1 MVSRW
6 WRLTRSCRRGI
17 GSRSSSSAR
26 SSLACSA
33 VDFVFIRVLRSPRM
47 TRALVVLA
55 VIAVVATGCAS
66 RGEVR
71 QLRSELIQLR
81 SELVQLRAELNGAR
95 AAQDSPLRDIA
106 RANADVQG
114 LDARTRE
121 LASSVR
127 ETSDEVV
134 RLGARIGVTEEA
146 VRATRARVDTLA
158 TPPPAPPPV
167 PAPPPA
173 RTPPPPSSKPSPA
186 SPRAQPPAPPPIPAP
201 VPAPAPPP
209 ASAAALPPAP
219 PAARPLREP
228 QEARATGA
236 EKAYAA
242 AMATFRAR
250 EHGQAV
256 LDLLDFLSRYPPP
269 PRAAATERTAQD
281 RVRGRRPRSNKAA
294 GRAAVGPTRR
304 PRAERLYPPGFVDR
318 MDASGILGL
327 RCATLIPCTCST
339 PERETIPSCSAR
351 SRRRL
356 RSTCAARSPRTM
368 RSRWR
373 SWARARPRRTA
384 SRWRSDWPPSSRRA
398 A

>member
-1 MVSRW
+1 
-6 WRLTRSCRRGI
+6 
-17 GSRSSSSAR
+17 
-26 SSLACSA
+26 
-33 VDFVFIRVLRSPRM
+33 M

-71 QLRSELIQLR
+71 QLR

-146 VRATRARVDTLA
+146 VRATRARLDTLA

-209 ASAAALPPAP
+209 ASAAA
-219 PAARPLREP
+219 
-228 QEARATGA
+228 
-236 EKAYAA
+236 
-242 AMATFRAR
+242 
-250 EHGQAV
+250 
-256 LDLLDFLSRYPPP
+256 
-269 PRAAATERTAQD
+269 
-281 RVRGRRPRSNKAA
+281 
-294 GRAAVGPTRR
+294 
-304 PRAERLYPPGFVDR
+304 
-318 MDASGILGL
+318 
-327 RCATLIPCTCST
+327 
-339 PERETIPSCSAR
+339 
-351 SRRRL
+351 
-356 RSTCAARSPRTM
+356 
-368 RSRWR
+368 
-373 SWARARPRRTA
+373 
-384 SRWRSDWPPSSRRA
+384 
-398 A
+398 

>member
-1 MVSRW
+1 
-6 WRLTRSCRRGI
+6 
-17 GSRSSSSAR
+17 
-26 SSLACSA
+26 
-33 VDFVFIRVLRSPRM
+33 M

-134 RLGARIGVTEEA
+134 RLGARIGVAEEA

-219 PAARPLREP
+219 PATRPLREP

-256 LDLLDFLSRYPPP
+256 LDLLDFLSRYPQHPLAGAAQYWIGEAYYVQHDYRQALVEFQKVLEFGHGKTP
-269 PRAAATERTAQD
+269 EALVKIGLCHLNLRDPNRARQTWQRVARDYPQSESAGTARALLRTHAAA
-281 RVRGRRPRSNKAA
+281 RR
-294 GRAAVGPTRR
+294 
-304 PRAERLYPPGFVDR
+304 
-318 MDASGILGL
+318 
-327 RCATLIPCTCST
+327 
-339 PERETIPSCSAR
+339 
-351 SRRRL
+351 
-356 RSTCAARSPRTM
+356 
-368 RSRWR
+368 
-373 SWARARPRRTA
+373 
-384 SRWRSDWPPSSRRA
+384 
-398 A
+398 